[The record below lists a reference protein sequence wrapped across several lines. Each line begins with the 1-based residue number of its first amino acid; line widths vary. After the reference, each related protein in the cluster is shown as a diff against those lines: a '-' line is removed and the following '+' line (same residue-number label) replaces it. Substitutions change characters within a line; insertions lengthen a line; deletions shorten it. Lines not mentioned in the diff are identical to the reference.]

1 MDKLK
6 AIHYFIATVEMGGF
20 SAAAKKYSVP
30 ASSVSRR
37 IADLEQL
44 LGTQLINRTTRHVNL
59 TEIGDIY
66 YQQVKRLTQIEDD
79 AEQLIKAYQTEAS
92 GTLSISSVVGF
103 GETYLIPVLDEF
115 RIQYPNVSIRLE
127 LSDTLTKLPEGNVDI
142 AIRAGFAPD
151 ERVIAIKLMSN
162 EFIPVASETYL
173 KKNGIP
179 TNSHDLKGH
188 SGLFYLAPHGPIR
201 WWSFIDNNWQDVS
214 AKERLTTNSSN
225 WLIQKT
231 LSDEGIALLPNWLV
245 EKEISSNR
253 LIRLEFNQP
262 VSVTPEKT
270 NAVYLLYRKQAYANP
285 KIQLAVDF
293 LRNKLQNHSAN

>member
-1 MDKLK
+1 MDKLR

-66 YQQVKRLTQIEDD
+66 YQQVKRMTQIEDD
-79 AEQLIKAYQTEAS
+79 AEQLIRAYQTEPS

-103 GETYLIPVLDEF
+103 GETYLVPVLDEF
-115 RIQYPNVSIRLE
+115 RQQYPNVSIRLE

-142 AIRAGFAPD
+142 AVRAGFAPD

-162 EFIPVASETYL
+162 EFVPVASAEYL
-173 KKNGIP
+173 NKHGKPQN
-179 TNSHDLKGH
+179 TDELKDH
-188 SGLFYLAPHGPIR
+188 AGLFYLAPHGPVR
-201 WWSFIDNNWQDVS
+201 WWSFIDNNWQEVS
-214 AKERLTTNSSN
+214 AKERLTTNSSQ
-225 WLIQKT
+225 WLVEKT
-231 LSDEGIALLPNWLV
+231 LSGEGIALLPNWLV
-245 EKEISSNR
+245 KNEIRTKR
-253 LIRLEFNQP
+253 LIQLDFRQP

-293 LRNKLQNHSAN
+293 LRNKLQNPALS